1 MKKILIYTSDHGF
14 GHATRIIA
22 LSRNLFK
29 TGRFEVVIK
38 NSNAFNFIKSSLPNI
53 RVERLQTD
61 VGAHWNWN
69 SNRIDVDK
77 TFNNFYD
84 WIKNEEAW
92 ISKETAYFKDNPAD
106 LILSDISPMATRLSE
121 KVHCS
126 SITIG
131 NFSWID
137 ILKNMPFHEKKGEVL
152 KWLMESFSISQFA
165 VKLPL
170 SMSMEGFAK
179 LKDASLLCRDTT
191 STKKQTFEELG
202 LHSPPVVV
210 YFGDQIPHQFKI
222 NKKHGTKIL
231 TMLPGRLLLSGR
243 QIKSGHI
250 EGQNIIAASTLVI
263 TKVGYST
270 LSECVKYR
278 CPLYLIPMRDYP
290 EDVVLSRQV
299 IELGLARIIE
309 QHESKFLI
317 DIPDEEQI
325 KSMKYAIKEESIKS
339 LEKRRNPLDIIHEV
353 V

>member
-1 MKKILIYTSDHGF
+1 MKKILIYTSDDGF
-14 GHATRIIA
+14 GHAARTIA
-22 LSRNLFK
+22 LSRNLLK
-29 TGRFEVVIK
+29 TGRFEVIIK

-53 RVERLQTD
+53 CVERLQTD

-69 SNRIDVDK
+69 SNRIDADK

-92 ISKETAYFKDNPAD
+92 ISKESAYFKDNPAD
-106 LILSDISPMATRLSE
+106 LILSDISPMATRLAE
-121 KVHCS
+121 KVRCPS
-126 SITIG
+126 VTIG

-137 ILKNMPFHEKKGEVL
+137 ILKNMQSHEKKGEIL

-165 VKLPL
+165 IKLPL
-170 SMSMEGFAK
+170 SMSMEGFVK

-202 LHSPPVVV
+202 LDSSPVVV
-210 YFGDQIPHQFKI
+210 YFGDQIPRQLKI
-222 NKKHGTKIL
+222 KKKHGTQIL
-231 TMLPGRLLLSGR
+231 IMLPGELLLNDKR
-243 QIKSGHI
+243 IKSGHI
-250 EGQNIIAASTLVI
+250 EGQNIIAASSLVI
-263 TKVGYST
+263 TKVGYSM

-278 CPLYLIPMRDYP
+278 CPLYLVPMRDYP

-299 IELGLARIIE
+299 MELGLARIVE
-309 QHESKFLI
+309 QHESEFLI

-339 LEKRRNPLDIIHEV
+339 LERRQNPLDIIHEV